1 MARTTQN
8 SGKVQ
13 RRTAIGFIALMGVL
27 APVLPASASPPADS
41 VIVLQGATS
50 AEGIAAGSGTT
61 FYAGDL
67 ALGDIYRGDI
77 RKDKARLFIDVS
89 DFDSQPR
96 AAVGMKADTRNDL
109 LFVAGG
115 ATGKA
120 FVYNTESGEPVED
133 FMLAP
138 GFINDVTLTRDGAW
152 FTNSAAGELYF
163 LPVGRRGELGTVETL
178 ELSGPAAGLTGP
190 FNLNGI
196 AAANGG
202 RVLIV
207 AHSNNESLYT
217 VDPYTGESARIDGV
231 DVPNVDGIL
240 VRGHTVWAV
249 QNFLNQIVRIRLSGD
264 LSSGEIED
272 TITSPAFDVPTTVA
286 RFGNTLAAVNAQF
299 MRPTSPH
306 EVVLVPARD

>member
-8 SGKVQ
+8 SAKLQ
-13 RRTAIGFIALMGVL
+13 RRTAIGFILLMEVL

-41 VIVLQGATS
+41 GIVLKGATS

-77 RKDKARLFIDVS
+77 RQDKARLFIDVS
-89 DFDSQPR
+89 DFDSQPM

-109 LFVAGG
+109 LFLAGG

-120 FVYNTESGEPVED
+120 FVYNTESGEPAED
-133 FMLAP
+133 FTLAP

-178 ELSGPAAGLTGP
+178 ELSGPAAG
-190 FNLNGI
+190 
-196 AAANGG
+196 
-202 RVLIV
+202 
-207 AHSNNESLYT
+207 Y
-217 VDPYTGESARIDGV
+217 
-231 DVPNVDGIL
+231 
-240 VRGHTVWAV
+240 
-249 QNFLNQIVRIRLSGD
+249 
-264 LSSGEIED
+264 
-272 TITSPAFDVPTTVA
+272 
-286 RFGNTLAAVNAQF
+286 
-299 MRPTSPH
+299 
-306 EVVLVPARD
+306 